1 MTTELKQVE
10 EKIEVEG
17 FNPMSRRNP
26 SSRYWQVFTPWKKAF
41 KALNSALY
49 ELDKAT
55 RNELYK
61 SHYTSYYKKH
71 YSVAN

>member
-41 KALNSALY
+41 KALNRALSD
-49 ELDKAT
+49 LDKPS
-55 RNELYK
+55 RHKLYK
-61 SHYTSYYKKH
+61 EHYTSYYKKH
-71 YSVAN
+71 YTAAN